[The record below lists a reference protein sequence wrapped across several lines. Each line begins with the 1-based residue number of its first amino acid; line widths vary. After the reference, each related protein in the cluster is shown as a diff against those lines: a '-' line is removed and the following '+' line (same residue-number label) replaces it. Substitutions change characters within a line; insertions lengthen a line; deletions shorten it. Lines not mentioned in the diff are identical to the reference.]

1 MFLGKSV
8 LKICSKFTG
17 EHPCRSG
24 CSPVNLLHIFRTPS
38 YKNTSGVAASAT
50 RIGEFPRSR
59 MYSSPQLHQPIIFA
73 KIFQIKLSHVSLM
86 LQLVVIYSK
95 INKNF
100 DKAILQH
107 RIARIS
113 QCGSIIITMRR
124 KISKQ
129 YLKSTLVNT
138 HGVDTQQTYSL
149 FNHTSCFSYLNEKI
163 TYILIP
169 SFSLFHPLVT
179 QLQ

>member
-1 MFLGKSV
+1 
-8 LKICSKFTG
+8 
-17 EHPCRSG
+17 
-24 CSPVNLLHIFRTPS
+24 
-38 YKNTSGVAASAT
+38 
-50 RIGEFPRSR
+50 
-59 MYSSPQLHQPIIFA
+59 
-73 KIFQIKLSHVSLM
+73 M

-163 TYILIP
+163 TYILII